1 MPAPGSSEAK
11 FNTIKAATVE
21 ADYLTDNAVIT
32 FSLLITNNDHEL
44 YTATT
49 QKDICKCYI
58 DNVCLCIMDIL
69 FTLYNCHPHFKK
81 YNVID
86 VNMAKQN
93 IVVRN
98 GTVLL
103 VPVGQVVKIEIRS
116 VILTTSLR
124 GVMEDDNNQETILG
138 IPSELVSMILEW
150 FHKLTSMSMMWC

>member
-1 MPAPGSSEAK
+1 
-11 FNTIKAATVE
+11 
-21 ADYLTDNAVIT
+21 
-32 FSLLITNNDHEL
+32 
-44 YTATT
+44 
-49 QKDICKCYI
+49 
-58 DNVCLCIMDIL
+58 MDIL
-69 FTLYNCHPHFKK
+69 SILYNCHPHFKK

-93 IVVRN
+93 IAVRN

-103 VPVGQVVKIEIRS
+103 VPVGRVVKIEIRL

-124 GVMEDDNNQETILG
+124 GVMEDNNNQETILG